1 MFLFHYLLAYVC
13 AACCMLYLL
22 TYFAYCP
29 GVRSHPQDDFSLEGA
44 DCMVGN
50 KGTKALFTRHDG
62 TVAPAHHARLAQ
74 HESPPFGGEPSHVA
88 HTSALEALRDPQYVL
103 RPVRGGDR
111 VLDERHALA
120 CECWASLKVLE
131 RGNH

>member
-13 AACCMLYLL
+13 AACSWQL
-22 TYFAYCP
+22 T
-29 GVRSHPQDDFSLEGA
+29 VRASARIPRIEDDFSLEGA

-62 TVAPAHHARLAQ
+62 TVAPAHQARLAQ

-88 HTSALEALRDPQYVL
+88 HTRALEALRDPQYVL

-120 CECWASLKVLE
+120 CERWASLKVLE